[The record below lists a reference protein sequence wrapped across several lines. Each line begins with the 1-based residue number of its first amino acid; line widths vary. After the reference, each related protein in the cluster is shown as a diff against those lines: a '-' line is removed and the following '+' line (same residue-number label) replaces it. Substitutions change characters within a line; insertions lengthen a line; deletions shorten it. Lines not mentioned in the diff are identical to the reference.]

1 MNLHHQAAERGREY
15 EDPHHQTK
23 MTDNSL
29 SATFLNSKAS
39 NYVIARQD
47 LNKFKGDTTRP
58 GGQPMPTAAA
68 SMLTFFASKTQNG

>member
-47 LNKFKGDTTRP
+47 LNKFFHGASNSAPELEILRTLYRERP
-58 GGQPMPTAAA
+58 QTY
-68 SMLTFFASKTQNG
+68 LQDHD